1 MVRSQRA
8 ASASW
13 DKTDS
18 RHTWVAL
25 PAPRQP
31 ECRYPFSLFLKISS
45 SHLIREADFIGKNLD
60 CQKLPISSR
69 VCCVLDIRRREVIS
83 TKKKF
88 AKVVTGFASII
99 LFVALLLLIGL
110 MPGETHFKA
119 LGRFASVVGSL
130 LDMSKF
136 GLGITSVIT
145 IAASACVITLA
156 DRIK

>member
-1 MVRSQRA
+1 M
-8 ASASW
+8 
-13 DKTDS
+13 
-18 RHTWVAL
+18 
-25 PAPRQP
+25 
-31 ECRYPFSLFLKISS
+31 
-45 SHLIREADFIGKNLD
+45 
-60 CQKLPISSR
+60 
-69 VCCVLDIRRREVIS
+69 LDIRRREVIS
-83 TKKKF
+83 TKKKL

-99 LFVALLLLIGL
+99 LFVAVLLLIGV
-110 MPGETHFKA
+110 MPGETIFFKA